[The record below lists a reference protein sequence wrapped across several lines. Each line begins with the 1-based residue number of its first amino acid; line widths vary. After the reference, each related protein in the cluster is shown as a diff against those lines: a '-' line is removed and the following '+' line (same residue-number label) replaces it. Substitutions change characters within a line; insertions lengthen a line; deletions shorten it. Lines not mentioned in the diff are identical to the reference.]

1 MPTMADVARSAG
13 VSVAT
18 VSHVLNGTRP
28 VLPHT
33 RQAVLDAV
41 DELGYTP
48 NTLARS
54 LVTSR
59 TRSIG
64 LAVSAISNPYFTEIL
79 QGVEAG
85 ALAHGYS
92 LLIADPHDDPAHE
105 RKVVQLLHERRV
117 DGLIIA
123 PSADPHE
130 LLAYLARHRVPTV
143 FLDRVVDGGI
153 GGVGGEAA
161 SGGAGGAAS
170 VGAGEAVGEAGCGV
184 TGEAA
189 GDAARGAASMADRGA
204 SGGGAGE
211 PVVVVDERPVGG
223 PLRFDQVCAEN
234 TAPVAGLVTHLA
246 GLGHRRIGMVAGL
259 PGLSTTAER
268 IAGYRQGLTA
278 ARLPYDDD
286 LVVHGD
292 SESAGAERATT
303 ALLRLP
309 VPPSAL
315 VTANNAMTIGTL
327 RALRQHGLSVPDDLA
342 LCCFDDF
349 AWADLFSPRLTAIAQ
364 PSREIGAQAVR
375 VLLER
380 LDMPDRPA
388 RTVRLDC
395 TFMHRTSCGCPDPGG
410 PPASP
415 QPSQAPQPSQ
425 PSQFEKGTVS

>member
-85 ALAHGYS
+85 ALEHGYS
-92 LLIADPHDDPAHE
+92 LLIADPHDDPDHE
-105 RKVVQLLHERRV
+105 CKVVQLLHERRV
-117 DGLIIA
+117 DGMIVA
-123 PSADPHE
+123 PSADPRE
-130 LLAYLARHRVPTV
+130 LVSYLGRHRVPTV
-143 FLDRVVDGGI
+143 FLDRVIDGVIEGA
-153 GGVGGEAA
+153 VGGEVEA
-161 SGGAGGAAS
+161 S
-170 VGAGEAVGEAGCGV
+170 
-184 TGEAA
+184 
-189 GDAARGAASMADRGA
+189 AD
-204 SGGGAGE
+204 
-211 PVVVVDERPVGG
+211 G
-223 PLRFDQVCAEN
+223 PQRFDQVCAEN
-234 TAPVAGLVTHLA
+234 TGPTARLVTHLA
-246 GLGHRRIGMVAGL
+246 GLGHRRIGLVAGL

-268 IAGYRQGLTA
+268 ITGYRQGLTA

-292 SESAGAERATT
+292 SESAGAERATAT
-303 ALLRLP
+303 LLSRAA
-309 VPPSAL
+309 PPTAL

-327 RALRQHGLSVPDDLA
+327 RALRDRGLSVPDDLA

-380 LDMPDRPA
+380 LAAPDRPA

-395 TFMHRTSCGCPDPGG
+395 TFVHRTSCGCSDSGERGRSSQSSQRSQRSQSSQP
-410 PPASP
+410 P
-415 QPSQAPQPSQ
+415 QPPQ
-425 PSQFEKGTVS
+425 PSQFEKGSVS